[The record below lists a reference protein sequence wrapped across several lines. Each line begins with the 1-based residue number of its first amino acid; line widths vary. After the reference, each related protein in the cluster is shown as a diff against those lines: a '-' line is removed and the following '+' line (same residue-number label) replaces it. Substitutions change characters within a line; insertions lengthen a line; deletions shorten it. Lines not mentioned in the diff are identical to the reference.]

1 MKTKI
6 VYLVSLLCALTFATS
21 AFADSEN
28 GFYEKNH
35 VRGFISVGADY
46 RGMFGDFHNY
56 VNTIARYNGRIVMEN
71 QKTHAEETYHGSFEY
86 AEFYDYYLGLHMN
99 IGAQYKQFLTWF
111 NINAMPTQI
120 SERPSKTYNVTS
132 IESGDVQKAPLFDV
146 KWFTYGV
153 DWMFGWKLFGEN
165 TVINL
170 IPAVGVGFN
179 LINFHFASLFT
190 FVEESGNFVNARDR
204 YYSTM
209 DATVTGELELRLEI
223 NPIAIGIYGGYRH
236 VDYSDI
242 EIEEH
247 VLVNKPYDT
256 DNSGDTWFV
265 GVRATWTFKS
275 DWQRKQADKL

>member
-6 VYLVSLLCALTFATS
+6 VYLVSLLCALTSATS
-21 AFADSEN
+21 AFADSES
-28 GFYEKNH
+28 GFYEKDH

-46 RGMFGDFHNY
+46 RGMSEGFNNY
-56 VNTIARYNGRIVMEN
+56 VNNIAFINPGHVIKSE
-71 QKTHAEETYHGSFEY
+71 KTGSEELYTGSTKYSSFE
-86 AEFYDYYLGLHMN
+86 DYYISFHMN
-99 IGAQYKQFLTWF
+99 IGAQYKRFLTWF

-120 SERPSKTYNVTS
+120 SERPAETYTIASK
-132 IESGDVQKAPLFDV
+132 SGEAQKAPLFDV

-170 IPAVGVGFN
+170 IPSAGIGFN

-190 FVEESGNFVNARDR
+190 AGEVGNYVQMRDR

-209 DATVTGELELRLEI
+209 DPTLTGELEFRLEI
-223 NPIAIGIYGGYRH
+223 NPIAIGIYGGYRY
-236 VDYSDI
+236 VRYSDLEVEGDI
-242 EIEEH
+242 IVRH
-247 VLVNKPYDT
+247 PNDT
-256 DNSGDTWFV
+256 DNDGDTWYL
-265 GVRATWTFKS
+265 GVRITWTFMS

>member
-6 VYLVSLLCALTFATS
+6 VYLVSLLCALTSATS
-21 AFADSEN
+21 AFADSES
-28 GFYEKNH
+28 GFYEKDH

-46 RGMFGDFHNY
+46 RGMSEGFNNY
-56 VNTIARYNGRIVMEN
+56 VNNIAFINPGHVIKSE
-71 QKTHAEETYHGSFEY
+71 KTGSEELYTGSTKYSSFE
-86 AEFYDYYLGLHMN
+86 DYYISFHMN
-99 IGAQYKQFLTWF
+99 IGAQYKRFLTWF

-120 SERPSKTYNVTS
+120 SERPAETYTIASK
-132 IESGDVQKAPLFDV
+132 SGEAQKAPLFDV

-170 IPAVGVGFN
+170 IPSAGIGFN

-190 FVEESGNFVNARDR
+190 AGEVGNYVQMRDR

-209 DATVTGELELRLEI
+209 DPTLTGELEFRLEI
-223 NPIAIGIYGGYRH
+223 NPIAIGIYGGYRY
-236 VDYSDI
+236 VRYSDLEVEGDSI
-242 EIEEH
+242 VRH
-247 VLVNKPYDT
+247 PNDT
-256 DNSGDTWFV
+256 DNDGDTWYL
-265 GVRATWTFKS
+265 GVRVTWTFMS

>member
-6 VYLVSLLCALTFATS
+6 VYLVSLLCALTSATS
-21 AFADSEN
+21 AFADSES
-28 GFYEKNH
+28 GFYEKDH

-46 RGMFGDFHNY
+46 RGMSEGFNNY
-56 VNTIARYNGRIVMEN
+56 VNNIAFINPGHVIKSE
-71 QKTHAEETYHGSFEY
+71 KTGSEELYTGSTKYSSFE
-86 AEFYDYYLGLHMN
+86 DYYISFHMN
-99 IGAQYKQFLTWF
+99 IGAQYKRFLTWF

-120 SERPSKTYNVTS
+120 SERPAETYTIASK
-132 IESGDVQKAPLFDV
+132 SGEAQKAPLFDV

-170 IPAVGVGFN
+170 IPSAGVGFN

-190 FVEESGNFVNARDR
+190 AGEVGNYVQMRDR

-209 DATVTGELELRLEI
+209 DPTLTGELEFRLEI
-223 NPIAIGIYGGYRH
+223 NPIAIGIYGGYRY
-236 VDYSDI
+236 VRYSDLEVEGDI
-242 EIEEH
+242 IVRH
-247 VLVNKPYDT
+247 PNDT
-256 DNSGDTWFV
+256 DNNGDTWYL
-265 GVRATWTFKS
+265 GVRVTWTFMS

>member
-6 VYLVSLLCALTFATS
+6 VYLVSLLCALTSATS
-21 AFADSEN
+21 AFADSES
-28 GFYEKNH
+28 GFYEKDH

-46 RGMFGDFHNY
+46 RGMSEGFNNY
-56 VNTIARYNGRIVMEN
+56 VNNIAFINPGHVIKSE
-71 QKTHAEETYHGSFEY
+71 KTGSEELYTGSTKYSSFE
-86 AEFYDYYLGLHMN
+86 DYYISFHMN
-99 IGAQYKQFLTWF
+99 IGAQYKRFLTWF

-120 SERPSKTYNVTS
+120 SERPAETYTIASK
-132 IESGDVQKAPLFDV
+132 SGEAQKAPLFDV

-170 IPAVGVGFN
+170 IPSAGIGFN

-190 FVEESGNFVNARDR
+190 AGEVGNYVQMRDR

-209 DATVTGELELRLEI
+209 DPTLTGELEFRLEI
-223 NPIAIGIYGGYRH
+223 NPIAIGIYGGYRY
-236 VDYSDI
+236 VRYSDLEVEGDI
-242 EIEEH
+242 IVRH
-247 VLVNKPYDT
+247 PNDT
-256 DNSGDTWFV
+256 DNDGDTWYL
-265 GVRATWTFKS
+265 GVRVTWTFMS